1 MYSVEYDVRS
11 IHHRSSVN
19 KSVIKENI
27 PKHTQNISLT
37 VTLRETIAINGF

>member
-11 IHHRSSVN
+11 IHRSSVN
-19 KSVIKENI
+19 KLVIKENI